1 MKIFVAG
8 ATGALGARLV
18 PMLVDGGH
26 DVVAMT
32 RSPRKAD
39 GLRALGAQPA
49 VADGLDRGSVMQAVM
64 RAEPEVVI
72 HQMTALGNAS
82 NMKRFDDEFA
92 LTNRLRTEGTDH
104 LLAAARAAGARR
116 LVVQSYAAW
125 PYERTG
131 GAVKTEDDPL
141 DPHPP
146 ANQRQTL
153 AAIRHAERPAFEG
166 GDLDV
171 LALRYGAFY
180 GPGTGFAPGGDTLE
194 LVARR
199 KLPIVGDG
207 AGVWSFVHIDDAASA
222 TAAAVDHGAAGVYN
236 VADDE
241 PAPVSEWLPDLAAA
255 IGAKAPRHIPLW
267 LGRLAI
273 GEVGISLMTQ
283 IRGAANAKARREL
296 LWTPRYATWRDG
308 FRTGLDGPPAARRE
322 SGPSQVA

>member
-32 RSPRKAD
+32 RSSQKAD
-39 GLRALGAQPA
+39 GLRALGAEPA

-72 HQMTALGNAS
+72 HQMTALANAR
-82 NMKRFDDEFA
+82 NMKKFDEEFA

-104 LLAAARAAGARR
+104 LLEAARAAGARR
-116 LVVQSYAAW
+116 LIVQSYAAW

-141 DPHPP
+141 DPDPP
-146 ANQRQTL
+146 ANQRRTL
-153 AAIRHAERPAFEG
+153 DAIRHAERPALEG
-166 GDLDV
+166 GDLEV

-180 GPGTGFAPGGDTLE
+180 GPGTGFAPGGDMLE
-194 LVARR
+194 LVAKR
-199 KLPIVGDG
+199 KLPVVGDG

-222 TAAAVDHGAAGVYN
+222 TVAAMDHGAAGVYN
-236 VADDE
+236 AVDDE

-283 IRGAANAKARREL
+283 IRGAANVRAKREL
-296 LWTPRYATWRDG
+296 QWTPRYATWRDG
-308 FRTGLDGPPAARRE
+308 FRTGLEAAPTARRE